1 MASDGAAVLHPFGP
15 DPQAIRT
22 ARALQ
27 RARPSSAVILFGS
40 RARTDWRPSSDIDL
54 MLVEDTTDWVRRVC
68 RDQAYR
74 MACAEYVDAPPAL
87 DIKFIAPTDYRE
99 QVLHSRN
106 RIGAVAHREGIT
118 MRDWEALTGRHAAED
133 KPNPENSERAELE
146 ERLNDAHVYYE
157 AMQGLL
163 HRGICTKATLL
174 QAHQALEHGL
184 KALTVAYGREYPRRH
199 DLKSLADQCDVA
211 LQSDRQWLAE
221 YAGGARYGAPPF
233 PSIDFRAMAHEVTD
247 DMEAIF
253 QRIAQL
259 TETNPR
265 ETNDASA
272 PHRW

>member
-1 MASDGAAVLHPFGP
+1 MARDGAAIPHPCGP

-27 RARPSSAVILFGS
+27 RARPSSTVILFGS
-40 RARTDWRPSSDIDL
+40 RARTDWSPSSDIDL
-54 MLVEDTTDWVRRVC
+54 MLVEDAPWVRRAC

-74 MACAEYVDAPPAL
+74 MACAEYAGEPPAL

-146 ERLNDAHVYYE
+146 ERLTDAHVGYE

-163 HRGICTKATLL
+163 HRGICTKATLI

-184 KALTVAYGREYPRRH
+184 EALTVAYGREYPRRH
-199 DLKSLADQCDVA
+199 DLQSLADQCDIK
-211 LQSDRQWLAE
+211 LKSDRQWLDE
-221 YAGGARYGAPPF
+221 YARGARSGSPPF

-259 TETNPR
+259 TGMNPR
-265 ETNDASA
+265 ETKDASS
-272 PHRW
+272 PHR

>member
-1 MASDGAAVLHPFGP
+1 MASDGAAVLRPFGP

-40 RARTDWRPSSDIDL
+40 RAWTDWRPSSDIDL
-54 MLVEDTTDWVRRVC
+54 MLVEDTPDWVRRTC

-87 DIKFIAPTDYRE
+87 DIKFIAPADYRE
-99 QVLHSRN
+99 QVLYSRN

-118 MRDWEALTGRHAAED
+118 MRDWEAPTGHAAED
-133 KPNPENSERAELE
+133 KPNPANSERAELE
-146 ERLNDAHVYYE
+146 ERLTDAHVYYE

-184 KALTVAYGREYPRRH
+184 KALTVACGREYPRCP
-199 DLKSLADQCDVA
+199 DLQSLADQCDVA
-211 LQSDRQWLAE
+211 LQSDRQLLAE
-221 YAGGARYGAPPF
+221 YARGARYGTPPF
-233 PSIDFRAMAHEVTD
+233 PSIDFRAMAHEATD

-259 TETNPR
+259 TETNPW
-265 ETNDASA
+265 ETNDALS
-272 PHRW
+272 PHR